1 MKEEPQCQTGEDIQT
16 LSIVMGLIHD
26 NPVRVSAASVLLQ
39 LGKERV
45 KNS

>member
-1 MKEEPQCQTGEDIQT
+1 MPDWRKIQAIC
-16 LSIVMGLIHD
+16 IVMDLIHD
-26 NPVRVSAASVLLQ
+26 NPVRVSAASGLLQ

>member
-1 MKEEPQCQTGEDIQT
+1 MD
-16 LSIVMGLIHD
+16 LNHD

>member
-1 MKEEPQCQTGEDIQT
+1 MKEEPQRQTRDEIQT
-16 LSIVMGLIHD
+16 LSMVMGLIHD